1 MEKKIANLSALLIIN
16 GIIALLFGVFA
27 LFVPQETA
35 KSIAVYFGFI
45 LLLGGL
51 IGMYVSIKNMQQG
64 KNWLF
69 NVFGSL
75 LGILVGIFIVIYTRR
90 SIEIFAIIMGIWA
103 IILGAVQLILFFN
116 LQKNADN
123 KRWFLFSSIL
133 PIVFGLIL
141 FFNPFESIVA
151 ILVIVGILALIFG
164 FVLVYLGLA
173 VRKDKD

>member
-35 KSIAVYFGFI
+35 KSVAVYFGFL

-51 IGMYVSIKNMQQG
+51 IGMYVSIKNMQHG
-64 KNWLF
+64 KHWLF

-103 IILGAVQLILFFN
+103 TILGVIQLILFFN
-116 LQKNADN
+116 LQKNAEN
-123 KRWFLFSSIL
+123 KRLILFSGIL
-133 PIVFGLIL
+133 SIVFGGIL

-164 FVLVYLGLA
+164 LLLIYLGLA
-173 VRKDKD
+173 VRRDKQ